1 MSAPDRGTRTGMTSK
16 CLLRLTVALAVLPA
30 AVSCGGGGTGS
41 DGAAAVR
48 PDFGTSSAALV
59 ITTDNG
65 LRLRPTDG
73 RDITVDDRAHP
84 RWSHDDDTWTLDLS
98 CADRDRDGDRDD
110 DPCPRTPTVGIPDGV
125 SVTATA
131 RDAGIDVAGVAAA
144 LDLTTVNGD
153 VTVTRSGSDAAAV
166 RLSTRNGSVRTAAL
180 DARRVTARTT
190 NGDVILGCATAPSA
204 VTGTTANGSVD
215 VTVPHDSPA
224 YRVTARTDNGRTGV
238 DLPVRDA
245 GHGPVMTLTTVN
257 GDVGARRD

>member
-1 MSAPDRGTRTGMTSK
+1 MTSK

-30 AVSCGGGGTGS
+30 AVSCGGGGGGGAGS
-41 DGAAAVR
+41 GGAVAHPVSMTS
-48 PDFGTSSAALV
+48 GTALV

-65 LRLRPTDG
+65 LRLRPADG
-73 RDITVDDRAHP
+73 RDITVDDRADP
-84 RWSHDDDTWTLDLS
+84 RWSHDDGTWTLDLS
-98 CADRDRDGDRDD
+98 CADRDRDD
-110 DPCPRTPTVGIPDGV
+110 DPCPRTPTVGVPDGV
-125 SVTATA
+125 RVTATA

-153 VTVTRSGSDAAAV
+153 VTVARSGLDDAAV
-166 RLSTRNGSVRTAAL
+166 RLVTRNGSVRTAAL
-180 DARRVTARTT
+180 DAGRLTARTT

-238 DLPVRDA
+238 GLPVRNTA